1 MKPAQGKPI
10 ASATG
15 ARCPSPHRA
24 PTNCGGGLAA
34 YHDMIAA
41 KALAFQPRGL
51 SNTPPLNSSL
61 SDLQSHCVDFS
72 LRTGCS
78 ALFLDTG
85 LGKTFSALEWGR
97 VIVEHTNKPV
107 LMLAPLAVAGQ
118 HQREADRWGVDAK
131 AIREPEQVT
140 GPRVYI
146 TNYDRLAKFA
156 DCDFSGVVLD
166 ESSILKSFTGATTR
180 ALMAR
185 FKATPYRLSATAT
198 PAPNDHME
206 LGQQSQ
212 FLGVMESTDML
223 ARWFF
228 ADQANMGKYR
238 IKKPGVTDFWRW
250 MASWARCVT
259 RPSDLGFSD
268 VGYDLPEL
276 KVFQHVVRAD
286 TSVDAGE
293 DRDGQARLFRIPD
306 TSATSIHREKRLTA
320 DMRADQVASVVA
332 DEPGEAWI
340 IWCETD
346 YEADALAARIPDAIE
361 VRGSMSPEEK
371 EAKLE
376 AFSTGAARILITKP
390 SIAGHG
396 LNWQHCARMAFVGL
410 SFSYEQY
417 YQAVRRC
424 HRFGQTRPVQVHVVG
439 SDTENAI
446 WSIISRKADDH
457 EGMKAA
463 MKKAMAEAV
472 VHNRGYVTYR
482 PAVKARLPQFI
493 GA

>member
-1 MKPAQGKPI
+1 
-10 ASATG
+10 
-15 ARCPSPHRA
+15 
-24 PTNCGGGLAA
+24 
-34 YHDMIAA
+34 
-41 KALAFQPRGL
+41 
-51 SNTPPLNSSL
+51 
-61 SDLQSHCVDFS
+61 
-72 LRTGCS
+72 
-78 ALFLDTG
+78 
-85 LGKTFSALEWGR
+85 
-97 VIVEHTNKPV
+97 
-107 LMLAPLAVAGQ
+107 
-118 HQREADRWGVDAK
+118 
-131 AIREPEQVT
+131 
-140 GPRVYI
+140 
-146 TNYDRLAKFA
+146 
-156 DCDFSGVVLD
+156 
-166 ESSILKSFTGATTR
+166 
-180 ALMAR
+180 
-185 FKATPYRLSATAT
+185 
-198 PAPNDHME
+198 
-206 LGQQSQ
+206 
-212 FLGVMESTDML
+212 
-223 ARWFF
+223 
-228 ADQANMGKYR
+228 
-238 IKKPGVTDFWRW
+238 
-250 MASWARCVT
+250 
-259 RPSDLGFSD
+259 
-268 VGYDLPEL
+268 
-276 KVFQHVVRAD
+276 
-286 TSVDAGE
+286 
-293 DRDGQARLFRIPD
+293 
-306 TSATSIHREKRLTA
+306 
-320 DMRADQVASVVA
+320 MRADQVASVVA